1 MSAYIL
7 LFVVSCS
14 AQGVWHFARPCFSG
28 ILPVLACLSEMS
40 GAEGERPIVA
50 PGVDAKGA
58 TEEEL
63 PGGSGGGG
71 GVADETT
78 GGPGSSSGGV
88 NWAEMFQ
95 SAPAEEATPKA
106 VQMPQVVSCLKMVG
120 LNKPKAPSPVKAAG
134 KPVSAAELARQE
146 GSTSVEDIRKVV
158 DRNILSLKK
167 GMPSG
172 AIDAVEVDGLKMR
185 DRMVKDRIEL
195 LNSGRRR
202 ADSSYLP
209 AVRRMY
215 LMALTGGE
223 KPLAAVAAGTAA
235 LPAGFKA
242 AIEKTRAKQRRNR
255 SKDALSDWLW
265 ANRDAPSKEMVAEL
279 VDVVLETAA
288 SSLCGAQLVLNIYTY
303 LSDHDCFKTYEHLV
317 KPSVVPLQT
326 ALCTVHAEEKRKKPD
341 LTLEQFVKDY
351 GFYLSRIFSKQDL
364 DTALEATDWSDLT
377 MVICRLASAGELGLL
392 LFAPFLPNLVILLP

>member
-1 MSAYIL
+1 MVEDPA
-7 LFVVSCS
+7 
-14 AQGVWHFARPCFSG
+14 
-28 ILPVLACLSEMS
+28 
-40 GAEGERPIVA
+40 
-50 PGVDAKGA
+50 
-58 TEEEL
+58 
-63 PGGSGGGG
+63 GGL
-71 GVADETT
+71 
-78 GGPGSSSGGV
+78 PGSSSGGV

-95 SAPAEEATPKA
+95 SAPAEEATPTK
-106 VQMPQVVSCLKMVG
+106 VQAPQVLSCLKMVG
-120 LNKPKAPSPVKAAG
+120 MNKPKSPSPVKAAS

-158 DRNILSLKK
+158 DRNIFSLKK

-202 ADSSYLP
+202 ADPSYLP

-223 KPLAAVAAGTAA
+223 KPPAAVGASSAA

-242 AIEKTRAKQRRNR
+242 ATEKTRAKQRRNR

-288 SSLCGAQLVLNIYTY
+288 SSLSGAQLVLNIYQY

-326 ALCTVHAEEKRKKPD
+326 AL
-341 LTLEQFVKDY
+341 
-351 GFYLSRIFSKQDL
+351 
-364 DTALEATDWSDLT
+364 
-377 MVICRLASAGELGLL
+377 
-392 LFAPFLPNLVILLP
+392 